1 MKNKFLVSVSKGIAS
16 SLFICITSIFLLS
29 AVMSKFTVKIGIL
42 NAVYV
47 IISLLSLT
55 LGAVIAARSNNNK
68 GWMTGL
74 VVAIGYYIMIFL
86 ISGFLFRSVEFGCME
101 IIKLFGSIAV
111 GILAGML
118 GINTK

>member
-1 MKNKFLVSVSKGIAS
+1 MKNKFIISVSKGIAS
-16 SLFICITSIFLLS
+16 SIFICAISIFILS
-29 AVMSKFTVKIGIL
+29 AVMSKFTIKVGVL

-55 LGAVIAARSNNNK
+55 LGAVIAARNNNNK

-74 VVAIGYYIMIFL
+74 VVAIGYYVMIFL
-86 ISGFLFRSVEFGCME
+86 ISAFLYRSIEFGTME

>member
-1 MKNKFLVSVSKGIAS
+1 MKNKFIISVSKGIAS
-16 SLFICITSIFLLS
+16 SIFICAISIFFLS
-29 AVMSKFTVKIGIL
+29 AVMSKFTIKVGIL

-55 LGAVIAARSNNNK
+55 LGAVIAARNNNNK

-86 ISGFLFRSVEFGCME
+86 ISAFLYRSIEFGSME